1 MTGFFDSAFLA
12 RLEQLSLLSRRSFGG
27 QQRAER
33 RSRRRGSSLEFAD
46 YRDYAPGDDLR
57 RLDWNLYGRLDRFY
71 VKLFEEEEE
80 LPIHILVDDSASMR
94 WRPADER
101 GRPIASRPGKF
112 DLARR
117 LAAALAYIGLAHLD
131 HVHLHWLSTDGTAGR
146 ALDLGRGKAQFHR
159 ALEFLTRTDEFN
171 GSIPV
176 DLTRALRRF
185 GGSVR
190 RRGLVLLV
198 SDLLEPTGE
207 YAEGLEFLLYNGFEV
222 QLLHVLDPAELRPS
236 LLGDLRLA
244 EVEGRGTI
252 DVTADES
259 LLREYERSFETFLA
273 SVERFARQRRVA
285 YVRGLTD
292 VPFENF
298 ALRAL
303 RLAGMVK

>member
-57 RLDWNLYGRLDRFY
+57 RLDWNIYGRLDRFY

-80 LPIHILVDDSASMR
+80 LPIHILIDDSASMR
-94 WRPADER
+94 WQPSDDRGRIITTRPA
-101 GRPIASRPGKF
+101 KF

-131 HVHLHWLSTDGTAGR
+131 HVHLHWLSTDGRAGR

-159 ALEFLTRTDEFN
+159 ALEFLTRADEFN
-171 GSIPV
+171 GPEPV

-185 GGSVR
+185 GGFVK

-207 YAEGLEFLLYNGFEV
+207 YSEGIEFLLYNGFDV
-222 QLLHVLDPAELRPS
+222 QLLHVLDPAELRPA
-236 LLGDLRLA
+236 LLGDLQLA
-244 EVEGRGTI
+244 EVEGRGKI

-259 LLREYERSFETFLA
+259 LLREYERAFAAFLA
-273 SVERFARQRRVA
+273 SVERFARQRQVA

-292 VPFENF
+292 VAFEDF

-303 RLAGMVK
+303 RLAGMLK

>member
-46 YRDYAPGDDLR
+46 YRDYTPGDDLR

-80 LPIHILVDDSASMR
+80 LPIHLLVDDSASMR
-94 WRPADER
+94 WRPADGR
-101 GRPIASRPGKF
+101 GRAIDSRPSKF

-131 HVHLHWLSTDGTAGR
+131 HVHLHWLSTDPTSGR

-159 ALEFLTRTDEFN
+159 ALEFLARADEFN
-171 GSIPV
+171 GAPSV

-190 RRGLVLLV
+190 RRGLVLLI
-198 SDLLEPTGE
+198 SDLLDPAGE
-207 YAEGLEFLLYNGFEV
+207 FFEGIEFLLYHGFDV
-222 QLLHVLDPAELRPS
+222 QLIHVLDPAELRPA
-236 LLGDLRLA
+236 LLGDLRIA
-244 EVEGRGTI
+244 EAEGRGNL
-252 DVTADES
+252 DVTADEAM
-259 LLREYERSFETFLA
+259 LREYAREFGAFLEQT
-273 SVERFARQRRVA
+273 ERFARQRRIA
-285 YVRGLTD
+285 YLRGLTD
-292 VPFENF
+292 VPFEEF
-298 ALRAL
+298 TLRAL
-303 RLAGMVK
+303 RLAGLVK

>member
-46 YRDYAPGDDLR
+46 YRDYTPGDDLR

-80 LPIHILVDDSASMR
+80 LPIHLLVDDSASMR

-101 GRPIASRPGKF
+101 GRTIDSRPSKF

-159 ALEFLTRTDEFN
+159 ALEFLARVDEFN
-171 GSIPV
+171 GAPSV

-190 RRGLVLLV
+190 RRGLVLLI
-198 SDLLEPTGE
+198 SDLLDQSGE
-207 YAEGLEFLLYNGFEV
+207 FFEGIEFLLYHGFDV
-222 QLLHVLDPAELRPS
+222 QLIHVLDPAEIRPA
-236 LLGDLRLA
+236 LLGDLRVA
-244 EVEGRGTI
+244 EAEGGGRL

-259 LLREYERSFETFLA
+259 LLSEYEREFGAFLEQT
-273 SVERFARQRRVA
+273 ERFARQRRIA
-285 YVRGLTD
+285 YLRGQTD
-292 VPFENF
+292 VSFEEF
-298 ALRAL
+298 TLRAL
-303 RLAGMVK
+303 RLAGLVK

>member
-46 YRDYAPGDDLR
+46 YRDYTPGDDLR

-80 LPIHILVDDSASMR
+80 LPIHLLVDDSASMR

-101 GRPIASRPGKF
+101 GRTIESRPSKF

-117 LAAALAYIGLAHLD
+117 LAAALAYVGLAHLD
-131 HVHLHWLSTDGTAGR
+131 HVHLHWLSTDAQAGR

-159 ALEFLTRTDEFN
+159 ALEFLARADEFN
-171 GSIPV
+171 GAAPV
-176 DLTRALRRF
+176 ELARALRRF
-185 GGSVR
+185 GGAVR
-190 RRGLVLLV
+190 RRGLVLLI
-198 SDLLEPTGE
+198 SDLLDASGDFS
-207 YAEGLEFLLYNGFEV
+207 AGVEFLLYHGFDV
-222 QLLHVLDPAELRPS
+222 QIIHVLDPAELRPA

-244 EVEGRGTI
+244 DVEGRGRI
-252 DVTADES
+252 DLTADES
-259 LLREYERSFETFLA
+259 MLREYERAFGDFLEQT
-273 SVERFARQRRVA
+273 ERFARQRRIA
-285 YVRGLTD
+285 YLRGLTD
-292 VPFENF
+292 VSFEEF
-298 ALRAL
+298 TLRAM
-303 RLAGMVK
+303 RLAGLVK

>member
-1 MTGFFDSAFLA
+1 MTGFFDTSFLA
-12 RLEQLSLLSRRSFGG
+12 RLEQLALLSRRSFGG

-46 YRDYAPGDDLR
+46 YRDYTPGDDLR

-94 WRPADER
+94 WRPTDER
-101 GRPIASRPGKF
+101 GRTLDSRPSKF

-131 HVHLHWLSTDGTAGR
+131 HVHLHWLSTDANIGR

-159 ALEFLTRTDEFN
+159 ALEFLARTDEFN
-171 GSIPV
+171 GASSV
-176 DLTRALRRF
+176 DLNRALRRF

-190 RRGLVLLV
+190 RRGLVVLI
-198 SDLLEPTGE
+198 SDLLDPDGE
-207 YAEGLEFLLYNGFEV
+207 FFEGVEFLLYHGFDV
-222 QLLHVLDPAELRPS
+222 QLIQVLDPAELRPA

-244 EVEGRGTI
+244 EAEGRGRL

-259 LLREYERSFETFLA
+259 MLREYGRAIEAFLEQI
-273 SVERFARQRRVA
+273 ERFARQRRIA
-285 YVRGLTD
+285 YLRGLTD
-292 VPFENF
+292 VSFEDF
-298 ALRAL
+298 TLRAL
-303 RLAGMVK
+303 RQAGLVK

>member
-80 LPIHILVDDSASMR
+80 LPIHILIDDSASMR
-94 WRPADER
+94 WRPTDER
-101 GRPIASRPGKF
+101 GRPIASRPAKF

-131 HVHLHWLSTDGTAGR
+131 HVHLHWLSTDGSAGH

-159 ALEFLTRTDEFN
+159 ALEFLTRADEFN
-171 GSIPV
+171 GPASV

-185 GGSVR
+185 GGSIR

-198 SDLLEPTGE
+198 SDLLEPTGQ
-207 YAEGLEFLLYNGFEV
+207 YTEGIEFLLYNGFEV

-244 EVEGRGTI
+244 EVEGQGII

-259 LLREYERSFETFLA
+259 LLREYERSFEVFLA
-273 SVERFARQRRVA
+273 SVERFARQRQVA
-285 YVRGLTD
+285 YIRGLTD
-292 VPFENF
+292 VPFEDF

-303 RLAGMVK
+303 RLAGLLK

>member
-46 YRDYAPGDDLR
+46 YRDYTPGDDLR

-80 LPIHILVDDSASMR
+80 LPIHIVIDDSGSMR
-94 WRPADER
+94 WRPLDER
-101 GRPIASRPGKF
+101 GKPPVDRPAKF

-131 HVHLHWLSTDGTAGR
+131 HVHLHWLSTDGLAGR

-159 ALEFLTRTDEFN
+159 ALEFLARADEFN
-171 GSIPV
+171 GTGPV

-185 GGSVR
+185 GGAVR
-190 RRGLVLLV
+190 RRGLVLLI
-198 SDLLEPTGE
+198 SDLLDPAGQFS
-207 YAEGLEFLLYNGFEV
+207 EGIEFLLYHGFDV
-222 QLLHVLDPAELRPS
+222 QILHVLDPAEMRPS

-244 EVEGRGTI
+244 EVEGGGTI

-259 LLREYERSFETFLA
+259 LLRQYEREFVSYLE
-273 SVERFARQRRVA
+273 SVERFARQRQVA
-285 YVRGLTD
+285 YLRGLTD
-292 VPFENF
+292 VPFEEF
-298 ALRAL
+298 TLRAL

>member
-46 YRDYAPGDDLR
+46 YRDYTPGDDLR

-80 LPIHILVDDSASMR
+80 LPIHILIDDSASMR
-94 WRPADER
+94 WQPVDER
-101 GRPIASRPGKF
+101 GRKIASRPTKF
-112 DLARR
+112 DFARR

-131 HVHLHWLSTDGTAGR
+131 HVHLHWLSTDASTGR

-159 ALEFLTRTDEFN
+159 ALEFLARFDEFN
-171 GSIPV
+171 GTRSV

-190 RRGLVLLV
+190 RRGLVLLI
-198 SDLLEPTGE
+198 SDLLDAAGE
-207 YAEGLEFLLYNGFEV
+207 FSEGLEFLLYHGFDV
-222 QLLHVLDPAELRPS
+222 QLLHLLDPVELRPV
-236 LLGDLRLA
+236 LLGDLRIA
-244 EVEGRGTI
+244 EVEGQGHL
-252 DVTADES
+252 DVTADEAI
-259 LLREYERSFETFLA
+259 LREYEREFEAFLEQT
-273 SVERFARQRRVA
+273 ERFARQRRIA
-285 YVRGLTD
+285 YIRGLTD
-292 VPFENF
+292 VAFEEF
-298 ALRAL
+298 TLRAL
-303 RLAGMVK
+303 RLAGLVK